1 MWIGFIVCLLKIENY
16 KLKIENYKMLNLTK
30 MTQDAMTFTEEVT
43 TRWAS
48 RITGSEACLACGD
61 YLKEQMATFCDGVKT
76 QEFKVRPGAFLG
88 YIRINIG
95 LYFLSLGALFVEQ
108 LWIATTLGSLA
119 LLISVLQFFV
129 YWEFVDFL
137 FPLKKGKNI
146 IGHIEPIAEVKQQII
161 ISAHHDSAHIFNFL
175 ANEPENYNQKVMGGM
190 TAMFALPI
198 FTWILLGVQLLGW
211 EWMPLYWGLTGI
223 LALMSFRVYQLWF
236 FYDAKNGTPGAG
248 DNMVCT
254 ALAMEIGKYFAAQK
268 ADGNGLKH
276 TRVVVASWDAEE
288 AGLRGAR
295 AYTKAHKAALLATK
309 TYNFNL
315 ECMYDHQ
322 ELGFLTSDLNSFVKL
337 STPMAEECV
346 QVAKSLGYKMPTT
359 VFPFLA
365 GGTDSAEFAK
375 IGVEST
381 CLAAMSWT
389 TRGEMPAYHTL
400 RDTIDAVDTEAVRRS
415 IEVGIQY
422 ILNKDKSIL

>member
-1 MWIGFIVCLLKIENY
+1 
-16 KLKIENYKMLNLTK
+16 
-30 MTQDAMTFTEEVT
+30 MTQNAMSFTEEVT
-43 TRWAS
+43 TKWIS
-48 RITGSEACLACGD
+48 RLTGSKACLECGD
-61 YLKEQMATFCDGVKT
+61 YLKAQMATFCDSVKT

-88 YIRINIG
+88 YIRINIV
-95 LYFLSLGALFVEQ
+95 LYFLSLVSLLLGQ
-108 LWIATTLGSLA
+108 LVMATILGSLA

-137 FPLKKGKNI
+137 FPLKKGKNV
-146 IGHIEPIAEVKQQII
+146 IGQIEPSGKVKQQII

-175 ANEPENYNQKVMGGM
+175 ANEPENYNKKVMGGM
-190 TAMFALPI
+190 MALFALPI
-198 FTWILLGVQLLGW
+198 FTWILLGLNLLGW
-211 EWMPLYWGLTGI
+211 QWAPLYWGLTTI
-223 LALMSFRVYQLWF
+223 LIIMSFRVYRLWF

-254 ALAMEIGKYFAAQK
+254 ALAMEIGKYFAARK
-268 ADGNGLKH
+268 AKGHPLRH
-276 TRVVVASWDAEE
+276 TRVVIASWDAEE

-295 AYTKAHKAALLATK
+295 AYVKAHKKELLATK

-322 ELGFLTSDLNSFVKL
+322 ELGFLASDLNSFVAL
-337 STPMAEECV
+337 SKPMAEECV
-346 QVAKSLGYKMPTT
+346 QVAQSLGYDMPTT

-389 TRGEMPAYHTL
+389 TRGENPAYHTL
-400 RDTIDAVDTEAVRRS
+400 RDTIDAVDAEAVRRS
-415 IEVGIQY
+415 IEVGIHY
-422 ILNKDKSIL
+422 VLGKDGLRIDPKK